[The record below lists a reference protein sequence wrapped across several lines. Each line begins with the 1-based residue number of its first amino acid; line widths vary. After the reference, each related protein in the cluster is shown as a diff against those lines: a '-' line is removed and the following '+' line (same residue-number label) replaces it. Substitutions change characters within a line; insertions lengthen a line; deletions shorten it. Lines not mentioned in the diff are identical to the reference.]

1 MSIKAVVFDL
11 DDTLWDVN
19 PVIVKAERAHY
30 QWLNQNAP
38 KLTARFTEREL
49 RGYRMSLARRHPEL
63 MHFVTRSRMRAM
75 DECLC
80 LSGYSDVEAAQL
92 AEQAFAVFW
101 RYRNQ
106 IEPFPY
112 AFEALEGLKR
122 EYIIGALS
130 NGNADVFQTPLAEW
144 FDFAFSAEG
153 LSVAKPDPEAFQA
166 VLDHLKCTPQEILF
180 VGDNPEHDIEGAYRM
195 GMKTLWVQVK
205 PSAKAPAFYDAR
217 IDCLSQL
224 HQAVTQLDKSYAEK

>member
-49 RGYRMSLARRHPEL
+49 RGYRMSLVRRHPEL

-166 VLDHLKCTPQEILF
+166 VLDHLQCTPQEILF

-224 HQAVTQLDKSYAEK
+224 YKAVTQLDR

>member
-1 MSIKAVVFDL
+1 MAIKAVVFDL

-19 PVIVKAERAHY
+19 PVIVKAENAHY
-30 QWLNQNAP
+30 RWLNQQAP
-38 KLTARFTEREL
+38 LLTARFTEGEL

-75 DECLC
+75 DECLR
-80 LSGYSDVEAAQL
+80 LSGYSSEQAAYL
-92 AEQAFAVFW
+92 AKHAFAVFW
-101 RYRNQ
+101 QHRNQ

-122 EYIIGALS
+122 DYIIGALS
-130 NGNADVFQTPLAEW
+130 NGNADVSQTVLAEW

-153 LSVAKPDPEAFQA
+153 LSVAKPDPKAFQA
-166 VLDHLKCTPQEILF
+166 VLNHLGCHPEEIIF
-180 VGDNPEHDIEGAYRM
+180 VGDNPEHDIDGAHQM

-205 PSAKAPAFYDAR
+205 PLATQPKHFDAR
-217 IDCLSQL
+217 IDSLSQL
-224 HQAVTQLDKSYAEK
+224 HKAVERLAGYI